1 MKLISSVY
9 RSPRKEGMYLYV
21 DKKENLER
29 VPETLLKQF
38 GQPEFSMTLLLT
50 PERKLARAKAGE
62 VIDAI
67 KAEGFYL
74 QMPPSDFDKTSNF
87 DRASDF
93 DRTMDDVK

>member
-1 MKLISSVY
+1 MKLISAVY

-29 VPETLLKQF
+29 VPESLLKQF
-38 GQPEFSMTLLLT
+38 GQPEFAMTLLLT

-67 KAEGFYL
+67 HAEGFYL
-74 QMPPSDFDKTSNF
+74 QMPPSDFERRSFLDKSSGLNETEGN
-87 DRASDF
+87 D
-93 DRTMDDVK
+93 K